1 MRIPSFYKPVMK
13 YITPL
18 YLLGIFVMFVL
29 ANVFGWNFRFGAGAE
44 FKPTSYITDLV
55 GDTPSAPARIAF
67 GFIIITIIF
76 VTMLVAQA
84 GKRWETADKAKGGTR
99 S

>member
-1 MRIPSFYKPVMK
+1 
-13 YITPL
+13 
-18 YLLGIFVMFVL
+18 MFIL
-29 ANVFGWNFRFGAGAE
+29 ANVFGWNFQFGAGAE

-55 GDTPSAPARIAF
+55 GETPSAPARIAF

-76 VTMLVAQA
+76 VTLLVAQA
-84 GKRWETADKAKGGTR
+84 GKRWEAAAKTKGGTA